1 MNNLLK
7 YILLILFFNH
17 SISFSADGEI
27 KFVGSI
33 IPTACSVDT
42 NSVHKVVNM
51 GKVSVAA
58 FTNKNSAAAATPFRI
73 TLSNCPTDYKKIQF
87 KFDGKS
93 DSANPSL
100 LGLSPNATSP
110 AATGIA
116 IGLYEENSVRRIPLN
131 GGSQFKEITPS
142 KTVEMNFVAKYIA
155 TSDQIIPGSAD
166 ALAHFS
172 IIYQ

>member
-1 MNNLLK
+1 MNSLLK

-131 GGSQFKEITPS
+131 GEASLK
-142 KTVEMNFVAKYIA
+142 K
-155 TSDQIIPGSAD
+155 
-166 ALAHFS
+166 
-172 IIYQ
+172 